1 MTRSPFGS
9 ALTLTVAFAL
19 ALLGCSSSDSSNTLD
34 ATADATADGGL
45 SDGTAPAPDT
55 SGGLDLAPADAPPA
69 DSAPAD
75 RAADATAP
83 DAAADLPVDL
93 RVVDAA
99 TPDAP
104 PPDAATPDAAVAMCG
119 PIRCDCTFKGK
130 KLWGKVKFVSALDFP
145 DVTVQVVTTNLAD
158 LYVQRLS
165 FPQIPSRC
173 GQWLEEQDFPDFKV
187 RIADFAELADFK
199 IQYDSFMPG
208 LPGMR

>member
-1 MTRSPFGS
+1 MTRSTLGP
-9 ALTLTVAFAL
+9 ALALTVAF
-19 ALLGCSSSDSSNTLD
+19 ALLGCSSSDGSNTLD
-34 ATADATADGGL
+34 ATGDGAL
-45 SDGTAPAPDT
+45 PDGTAPGPDA
-55 SGGLDLAPADAPPA
+55 SRGLDLAAPDAAPADAPG
-69 DSAPAD
+69 DSAAAD
-75 RAADATAP
+75 RAADAPAP
-83 DAAADLPVDL
+83 DAPGDLPGDS

-99 TPDAP
+99 APDAP
-104 PPDAATPDAAVAMCG
+104 QPDAATADAAVAMCG
-119 PIRCDCTFKGK
+119 PIRCDCTLKGK

-145 DVTVQVVTTNLAD
+145 DFTVKVVTTNLAD

-187 RIADFAELADFK
+187 RIADFAELADFD